1 MEVGKKL
8 KDARTQSRMTQEEI
22 ALKIKVSRQTI
33 SNWENGKSLPDIIS
47 LIYLSDIYG
56 MSLDDLLK
64 GNTKMIEKIE
74 KDTNTVKSNQ
84 SMKAFGWLML
94 IGATVFSL
102 WNSYSGDSPLL
113 QFMTSAS
120 PWVMMGVGIACLTA
134 SMTNKREV
142 DNS

>member
-47 LIYLSDIYG
+47 LIHLSDIYE

-64 GNTKMIEKIE
+64 GNCEMIDKIE
-74 KDTNTVKSNQ
+74 KDTNTVKSIRT
-84 SMKAFGWLML
+84 MITIGWIML

-102 WNSYSGDSPLL
+102 WNSYSGDSSLL

-134 SMTNKREV
+134 SMANKHKV
-142 DNS
+142 DNT